1 MPRAVVSRKKH
12 QEGRHLRILSVTSVR
27 NEGPYLLE
35 WIAHHKAAGVTDFL
49 IYSNDCDDGAHE
61 LLEALTAAGVVTHVP
76 HTPEAG
82 KSIQWQ
88 ALRAAWK
95 HPVRKSADWILVSDV
110 DEFINIHAEGHTITD
125 LLTALPD
132 DADAVVL
139 PWRLFGSNDVAGID
153 GYPVTEQ
160 FTRAIP
166 PEAQYPIA
174 ASLFKMLFR
183 AKGPFNQFGVHRPKQ
198 KPRDK
203 AEAPRIYNGSGQPM
217 HPFLADHPQRL
228 SLWQLGV
235 ARDLVELNHYA
246 VRSAASFIVKRD
258 RGLPNRAT
266 KQVDLTYWVERNF
279 NTVEDVSINKMRA
292 ATALVFEELRNLPDV
307 ETWHVSSLKW
317 HRARF
322 EALIAESEHQEL
334 MSQILCAGSSH
345 VPTPQLQKT
354 LVRWYQQAN
363 KEQT

>member
-1 MPRAVVSRKKH
+1 M
-12 QEGRHLRILSVTSVR
+12 RILSVTSVR

-35 WIAHHKAAGVTDFL
+35 WIAHHKAAGVSDFL
-49 IYSNDCDDGAHE
+49 IYSNDCDDGTHE
-61 LLEALTAAGVVTHVP
+61 LLNALAAEGVVTHVP
-76 HTPEAG
+76 HVPEKA

-95 HPVRKSADWILVSDV
+95 HPLRKEADWILVSDV
-110 DEFINIHAEGHTITD
+110 DEFINIHAKGHTIPD
-125 LLTALPD
+125 LIERLPK
-132 DADAVVL
+132 DADAIVL
-139 PWRLFGSNDVAGID
+139 PWRLFGNNGVSGID
-153 GYPVTEQ
+153 ALPVTEQ

-166 PEAQYPIA
+166 ADAQYPIA

-203 AEAPRIYNGSGQPM
+203 ARLPKIFNGSGEAM

-246 VRSAASFIVKRD
+246 IRSAAGFIVKRD

-266 KQVDLTYWVERNF
+266 KKVDLAYWVERNF
-279 NTVEDVSINKMRA
+279 NTIEDCSISNMSA
-292 ATALVFEELRNLPDV
+292 ATKAATEELMRLPDV
-307 ETWHVSSLKW
+307 EELHVKALKW

-322 EALIAESEHQEL
+322 EELIKQPENQEL
-334 MSQILCAGSSH
+334 MSQVLCAGSSE
-345 VPTPQLQKT
+345 VPSPQLQKM
-354 LVRWYQQAN
+354 LVRWYQVAN
-363 KEQT
+363 KENS